1 MNTMTLL
8 LLAIALSADAFAVSI
23 SLGLSIKP
31 LKKFHILFSST
42 MFGLFQG
49 IMPLLGYL
57 SSITLKDI
65 VEKYSS
71 WIAFILLFII
81 GAKMIY
87 ETIKEIKSKEEPQD
101 TNFSFKNIFILAIA
115 TSIDAFASGISL
127 AMLEVNIL
135 IATLFIGIITFGLCI
150 CGFYFG
156 KEIGEIFKHK
166 AQILGGIVLI
176 AIAIKS
182 LIG

>member
-1 MNTMTLL
+1 MNLITLL

-31 LKKFHILFSST
+31 LKKFYILFSSA
-42 MFGLFQG
+42 MFGIFQG
-49 IMPLLGYL
+49 LMPLLGYL
-57 SSITLKDI
+57 SSITLKDF
-65 VEKYSS
+65 VDTYSS
-71 WIAFILLFII
+71 WIAFILLFFI

-87 ETIKEIKSKEEPQD
+87 ETVKEIKSEEEIQD
-101 TNFSFKNIFILAIA
+101 TKFSFKNIFVLAIA

-127 AMLEVNIL
+127 AMLNVNIA
-135 IATLFIGIITFGLCI
+135 IAALFIAVITFLLCV
-150 CGFYFG
+150 CGFLFG
-156 KEIGEIFKHK
+156 KELGELFKHK
-166 AQILGGIVLI
+166 AQILGGLVLI

>member
-1 MNTMTLL
+1 MNLLTLL

-31 LKKFHILFSST
+31 LIKFHIFFSSA

-71 WIAFILLFII
+71 LIAFILLFII

-87 ETIKEIKSKEEPQD
+87 ETIKEMKSKEETQ
-101 TNFSFKNIFILAIA
+101 NSKFSIKNIFVLAIA

-127 AMLEVNIL
+127 AMLNVNIL
-135 IATLFIGIITFGLCI
+135 IAISFIAVITFALCL

-156 KEIGEIFKHK
+156 KEIGNVFKHK
-166 AQILGGIVLI
+166 AQILGGLVLI